1 MEAISKI
8 FTKTYGIIKEW
19 FKPSNNSIK
28 IAMIKREWWLLNKNK
43 RITDK
48 DINNMVTYEQY
59 EKWRKNI
66 LDKRLP

>member
-1 MEAISKI
+1 MEAISKL
-8 FTKTYGIIKEW
+8 FTKISRIIKKW
-19 FKPSNNSIK
+19 FEPSNNSIK
-28 IAMIKREWWLLNKNK
+28 IAMIKREWWLFNKNK

-48 DINNMVTYEQY
+48 DIDNMITYKQY

>member
-1 MEAISKI
+1 
-8 FTKTYGIIKEW
+8 
-19 FKPSNNSIK
+19 
-28 IAMIKREWWLLNKNK
+28 MIKREWWLFNKNK

-48 DINNMVTYEQY
+48 DIDNMITYKQY